1 MSISL
6 ERMVQQRVLDLH
18 LQVGEE
24 ILVEVV
30 LVSHIRDTLIG
41 RALMRAMLLFD

>member
-1 MSISL
+1 MSL
-6 ERMVQQRVLDLH
+6 WTVERRALDLH

-30 LVSHIRDTLIG
+30 LISHVRSQADLRS
-41 RALMRAMLLFD
+41 RAILLLSPK